1 MERSPFAFDR
11 EPHYSIDDSARQLK
25 MPPRAL
31 VARIDDGKVEVKF
44 NGHRNYISAG
54 EIRRVSVE
62 LRREAKAAQEAED
75 ERKAEEQREE
85 DGAYIAR
92 EMSHLQELAARYGF
106 VPDGKD

>member
-1 MERSPFAFDR
+1 MQNPYITDR

-54 EIRRVSVE
+54 EIRRVSAE

-85 DGAYIAR
+85 DGAFIAR
-92 EMSHLQELAARYGF
+92 EMAHLQELAKRYGYT
-106 VPDGKD
+106 PITED